1 MSDELIP
8 PIILFGNTRSGTSMV
23 QNLLA
28 THPDVVSW
36 YEPRTLWLCADPG
49 REHDEFEEI
58 DATEKVKRH
67 IRKRF
72 LKYQRRH
79 GNRIVMEKT
88 PANILKI
95 PYVRAILPE
104 ATFLFIVRN
113 PFSFISSV
121 ELKWQRTLSGKG
133 IRRRLKSTPIT
144 QLPYYAGR
152 FIRQYFDKRVL
163 GRKYQAIWGPRYK
176 GIEEDLQTHDLMT
189 VIARQWSV
197 GSKKAARDLACFD
210 EGQVLRLRYE
220 DFVQDPVADLKRVCA
235 HCALEMLPEMVE
247 AAHEQVYSDRRF
259 KWRRFDPRD
268 LARLL
273 PEIQEEMQRHG
284 YEVPPEIAQANGTPR
299 QNAQP

>member
-1 MSDELIP
+1 MSHELIP

-28 THPDVVSW
+28 THPRVVPW

-58 DATEKVKRH
+58 DATDSVKRH
-67 IRKRF
+67 IRSRF
-72 LKYQRRH
+72 LKYQLEH

-88 PANILKI
+88 PANIFKI

-121 ELKWQRTLSGKG
+121 ELKWQRTLTGKG
-133 IRRRLKSTPIT
+133 IRRRLKSTPVT
-144 QLPYYAGR
+144 QLHYYAGR

-163 GRKYQAIWGPRYK
+163 GRKYQSTWGPRYK
-176 GIEEDLQTHDLMT
+176 GMEKDLQNNDLMT
-189 VIARQWSV
+189 VIARQWSR
-197 GSKKAARDLACFD
+197 GSNKAERDLARFGKD
-210 EGQVLRLRYE
+210 QILRLRYE
-220 DFVQDPVADLKRVCA
+220 DFVQDPVADLERICV
-235 HCALEMLPEMVE
+235 HCALDMTPDMVR
-247 AAHEQVYSDRRF
+247 AAHEKVYSDRRF

-273 PEIQEEMQRHG
+273 PEIREEMERHG
-284 YEVPPEIAQANGTPR
+284 YEVPPEIARVSGRHCQQAGM
-299 QNAQP
+299 